1 MNKRLTKISKYLTF
15 VLRHNPES
23 MCLVLDGQRWAS
35 IEELVTK
42 ANDSGKTV
50 TLAQVEQIITLN
62 ELEIFEVS
70 DDRRQIRAK

>member
-15 VLRHNPES
+15 VLRHKPES
-23 MCLVLDGQRWAS
+23 IGLVLDGERWAS

-42 ANDSGKTV
+42 ANNSGKTV
-50 TLAQVEQIITLN
+50 TLAQVEQIVALN
-62 ELEIFEVS
+62 ELDIFEVS

>member
-15 VLRHNPES
+15 ILRHNPES
-23 MCLVLDGQRWAS
+23 IGLVLDRERWAS

-42 ANDSGKTV
+42 ANDSGKSV
-50 TLAQVEQIITLN
+50 TLSQVEQIVALN
-62 ELEIFEVS
+62 ELDIFEMS